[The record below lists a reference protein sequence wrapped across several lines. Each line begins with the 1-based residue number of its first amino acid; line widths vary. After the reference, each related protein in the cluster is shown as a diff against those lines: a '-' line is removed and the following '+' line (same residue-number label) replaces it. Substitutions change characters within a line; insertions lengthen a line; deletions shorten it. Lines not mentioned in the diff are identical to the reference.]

1 MPAPMVGLPGS
12 SGMQT
17 QQVIQQLMEIE
28 RKPLMRIEED
38 NKRNQVRIQ
47 AWEELRNRARTLSN
61 VSRDLYSF
69 SGPFTTRTIVSSDP
83 GAITGTTA
91 PNVQEVSQAIRVI
104 ELATFHQIHSRP
116 IGETEELPA
125 ASFTINTGGK
135 DVAIRFPG
143 GTAAVLE
150 KTLRQQAGRDYEVS
164 LVRVTTD
171 TLLLTLRSGVI
182 GRAGALR
189 LTDPDGLLRRI
200 ELVGSNRQEKPVEE
214 PLALK
219 ERKDPIAIGVEDV
232 LVPDLSEDTHIRSLD
247 FSATLKANP
256 ETAPSKP
263 ASSPDAAPDA
273 RVDNASEAARDD
285 ADTESVSPGPT
296 LREKIGGIE
305 IEAPEIRR
313 IRKKEKAQ
321 DGAAVQGRVIVVCDY
336 MGGRREFPIALTK
349 NGKESIDLATL
360 AGGPVK
366 LVELRVK
373 MEKGHAV
380 ELRGFR
386 VKGSRD
392 QEGLFGPLHEA
403 TPAKDARLLVNGVE
417 VTRPRNE
424 GINDLISGASL
435 TLHRTTEVPVVLKV
449 QHQSDEIKKKI
460 KAWVDAHN
468 ALVSFIKENDR
479 FGSKDDFQ
487 ISRPT
492 DPSSRID
499 EGLRRLEDSSG
510 IFAGDALT
518 RRLLVQLN
526 DATARPYPA
535 RQTPA
540 YRVLSEIGI
549 STGAVGS
556 DWKEVK
562 KGLLV
567 IEDAKLDQALAGAPE
582 SVRELFAGDA
592 NEDGITDTG
601 VAFMMHR
608 DMTPYAT
615 VSGGMIGSRIELLQD
630 KIKANK
636 KQVGDREMVLKRKEQ
651 ALRQKFGRMEAKMR
665 ESRSTSEYL
674 RQKLGTPGE

>member
-28 RKPLMRIEED
+28 RKPLARIEED

-69 SGPFTTRTIVSSDP
+69 SGPFTTRSIVSSDP

-91 PNVQEVSQAIRVI
+91 PNVQEVSQAIRVV

-150 KTLRQQAGRDYEVS
+150 KTLRQQAGRDFEVS
-164 LVRVTTD
+164 LVRVTSD
-171 TLLLTLRSGVI
+171 TVLLTLRSGVV

-200 ELVGSNRQEKPVEE
+200 ELVGSNRQERPFDE
-214 PLALK
+214 PLVLK
-219 ERKDPIAIGVEDV
+219 ERKDPIAIGAEDV
-232 LVPDLSEDTHIRSLD
+232 LVPDLSEDTHIQSLE
-247 FSATLKANP
+247 FSATLKTNP
-256 ETAPSKP
+256 ETVSPAPTSG
-263 ASSPDAAPDA
+263 PDAAPDT
-273 RVDNASEAARDD
+273 RVDAAAGRDAETEA
-285 ADTESVSPGPT
+285 VSPGPA

-305 IEAPEIRR
+305 IEAPEIQRV
-313 IRKKEKAQ
+313 RKKEKAQ
-321 DGAAVQGRVIVVCDY
+321 DGTVVQGRVTVVCDY
-336 MGGRREFPIALTK
+336 MGGRREFSIALK
-349 NGKESIDLATL
+349 QNGKESMDLATL

-380 ELRGFR
+380 ELRGFH

-403 TPAKDARLLVNGVE
+403 TPARDARLLVNGVE

-435 TLHRTTEVPVVLKV
+435 TLHRTTEIPVVLKV

-510 IFAGDALT
+510 IFAGDAMT

-601 VAFMMHR
+601 VAFVMHR
-608 DMTPYAT
+608 DMAPYAT

-636 KQVGDREMVLKRKEQ
+636 KQIGDREMVLKRKEQ
-651 ALRQKFGRMEAKMR
+651 TLRQKFGNMEAKMR

-674 RQKLGTPGE
+674 RQKLGPQGQ